1 LKGDIVVTLNFEK
14 REKNLKGRQLRN
26 KGIIPAVLYG
36 KHLEESVCL
45 QLPVH
50 EAERFLQYNFIGSK
64 VEIVIGKEK
73 YMAVL
78 KEATYTPGANKLEHL
93 SFQALVAG
101 EVARSVARVIISGR
115 ERIREGVLIHM
126 LDEITYSALP
136 ADFVDRVEVD
146 VSQMKPGDVLTVE
159 ELDIAKNEKIELVTP
174 PDSVVV
180 TVTVPKVYTE
190 DEETEAADVEEPAL
204 VSDKEED

>member
-1 LKGDIVVTLNFEK
+1 
-14 REKNLKGRQLRN
+14 
-26 KGIIPAVLYG
+26 
-36 KHLEESVCL
+36 
-45 QLPVH
+45 
-50 EAERFLQYNFIGSK
+50 
-64 VEIVIGKEK
+64 
-73 YMAVL
+73 
-78 KEATYTPGANKLEHL
+78 
-93 SFQALVAG
+93 
-101 EVARSVARVIISGR
+101 
-115 ERIREGVLIHM
+115 M